1 MVLASTLISRRGKHA
16 KVVGTPSMEALTR
29 QPIDITGLKRWQGTG
44 FAPLGTAELTT
55 MQADPTATDVVHLKM
70 IILLDMGVT
79 WPVLEDMDLIA
90 VLHQDGKV
98 GTGFAQG

>member
-1 MVLASTLISRRGKHA
+1 
-16 KVVGTPSMEALTR
+16 
-29 QPIDITGLKRWQGTG
+29 
-44 FAPLGTAELTT
+44 
-55 MQADPTATDVVHLKM
+55 MQADPTAIDVVHLKM

-98 GTGFAQG
+98 ETGFAQG